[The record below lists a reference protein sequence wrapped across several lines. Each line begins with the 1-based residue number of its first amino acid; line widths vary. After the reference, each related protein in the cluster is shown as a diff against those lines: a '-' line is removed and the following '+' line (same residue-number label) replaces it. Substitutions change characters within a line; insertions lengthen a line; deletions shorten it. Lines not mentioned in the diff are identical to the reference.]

1 MELWTSNRQLS
12 GVLCKHIFR
21 ASHVP
26 RLGWWGSAE
35 RMRSAGPQH
44 ERGKPVGQMSTKI
57 LLVAGARPNFMKI
70 APLMR
75 VLGKNPAFVAKLVHT
90 GQHYDDKLSKIFFDD
105 LKIPRPDIE
114 LEVGSGTHA
123 QQTAEII
130 KRFEPV
136 L

>member
-1 MELWTSNRQLS
+1 MRPRRRLR
-12 GVLCKHIFR
+12 R
-21 ASHVP
+21 ASRFGIRGLGLSPTHCVKSVVLERP
-26 RLGWWGSAE
+26 R
-35 RMRSAGPQH
+35 
-44 ERGKPVGQMSTKI
+44 MSTKI

-75 VLGKNPAFVAKLVHT
+75 VLGNNPAFVAKLVHT

-114 LEVGSGTHA
+114 LEVGSGSHA

-130 KRFEPV
+130 KRFE
-136 L
+136 